1 MNRLRVSILQMDIAW
16 ENKQDN
22 LRRLREKF
30 GLSQEK
36 LCAELQ
42 CRNCDIGRSTYAKY
56 ENGELN
62 IRISVLM
69 ELKKIYNCSYED
81 FWKPGKSEWDSEILD
96 ITNKQRDLPEMGGS
110 FLHAKKESGAS
121 PLSFGNP

>member
-1 MNRLRVSILQMDIAW
+1 MEDDFYGAKLKCDVYIG
-16 ENKQDN
+16 KN

-69 ELKKIYNCSYED
+69 ELKRSITVLMMNFFD
-81 FWKPGKSEWDSEILD
+81 DLDS
-96 ITNKQRDLPEMGGS
+96 
-110 FLHAKKESGAS
+110 H
-121 PLSFGNP
+121 

>member
-1 MNRLRVSILQMDIAW
+1 MYVIDCFYLILDQYSGQYYIAFFHTITSAFDTYTGQW
-16 ENKQDN
+16 RMTFMEQKLKCDVYIGKN

-62 IRISVLM
+62 IRVSVLM
-69 ELKKIYNCSYED
+69 ALKKIYNCSYDEFFD
-81 FWKPGKSEWDSEILD
+81 DLDS
-96 ITNKQRDLPEMGGS
+96 
-110 FLHAKKESGAS
+110 H
-121 PLSFGNP
+121 

>member
-1 MNRLRVSILQMDIAW
+1 MVTHFALEINLPAHYTGQWRMTFMEQKLKCDVYIG
-16 ENKQDN
+16 KN

-69 ELKKIYNCSYED
+69 ELKKIYNCSYDEFFD
-81 FWKPGKSEWDSEILD
+81 DLDS
-96 ITNKQRDLPEMGGS
+96 
-110 FLHAKKESGAS
+110 H
-121 PLSFGNP
+121 

>member
-1 MNRLRVSILQMDIAW
+1 MEQKLKCDVYIG
-16 ENKQDN
+16 KN

-56 ENGELN
+56 ESG
-62 IRISVLM
+62 
-69 ELKKIYNCSYED
+69 ELKKIYNCSYDEFFD
-81 FWKPGKSEWDSEILD
+81 DLDS
-96 ITNKQRDLPEMGGS
+96 
-110 FLHAKKESGAS
+110 H
-121 PLSFGNP
+121 